1 MPDSTTSEAARHW
14 TRIAFH
20 NLKSVVAFLC
30 GVAHFLT
37 STVKSSH
44 KNICQLF
51 TLPVWTVAH
60 TKSRRP
66 HTQTSYERQRGFD
79 VITGAILSSIV
90 DRILAAFFRAVDVGH
105 VGDFKGNC
113 QLGNILLQA
122 KIFSTFT
129 KNDLSRQDVAAACQ
143 QGYEAVMCTCVRSS

>member
-51 TLPVWTVAH
+51 TLQRTVAH
-60 TKSRRP
+60 T
-66 HTQTSYERQRGFD
+66 HTQTSYERQLGFD
-79 VITGAILSSIV
+79 VITGTILSSIV
-90 DRILAAFFRAVDVGH
+90 DRILAAFFRAVDLGH

-129 KNDLSRQDVAAACQ
+129 KHDLSRQDVAAACQ